1 MRQIATHP
9 GRMCSYFQCYSA
21 PRLRAEHLG
30 QALLGGRHAAFRDH
44 LALLVQDA
52 VTTASVAQIQPDGQP
67 SAGSRFLARRL
78 PYGVILLHGQ
88 SPFRVHL
95 ECVSLWERIASRR
108 GTGLLIPS
116 IGSVPNNTQNVNRK
130 PNSTTLDPGSF
141 VEFRSLYAIRVWP
154 NSVLF

>member
-116 IGSVPNNTQNVNRK
+116 KCSALPTVAGASNILFECIGTKRKVP
-130 PNSTTLDPGSF
+130 PDG
-141 VEFRSLYAIRVWP
+141 
-154 NSVLF
+154 